1 MLDEIIGIPEE
12 NSDLDQAKKC
22 LHICRT
28 SFYLQEYR
36 SRGLRSYIA
45 CVQ

>member
-22 LHICRT
+22 LHICRIDLN
-28 SFYLQEYR
+28 LQEF
-36 SRGLRSYIA
+36 
-45 CVQ
+45 QDQN